1 MAIVNHLFERPAT
14 EDVTHSLGNMMVSG
28 VENEGSRRLYFNL
41 LLNLLVEKKTI
52 ILLASRRGMRT
63 MSDIAYERRKAVAEA
78 WKNEK
83 KLVAAGKGTRD
94 WSQKEQ
100 REILSKGKA
109 AGYQGHHMKSVDG
122 HNAKAGESSNIQFLT
137 RSEHLA
143 AHKGNY
149 RNNTNGYYDP
159 ATGKMNDFG
168 RYKAHADPRDLSN
181 PLSESQKKYAYSK
194 AETSKKT
201 QAEREKAK
209 MAEQRSVS
217 KTVNSESPKRSTES
231 KTPGTTTSKTLA
243 NQRSSSSGRSSSGGK
258 SSSSGKGTSH
268 SH

>member
-1 MAIVNHLFERPAT
+1 
-14 EDVTHSLGNMMVSG
+14 
-28 VENEGSRRLYFNL
+28 
-41 LLNLLVEKKTI
+41 
-52 ILLASRRGMRT
+52 

-159 ATGKMNDFG
+159 ATGKS
-168 RYKAHADPRDLSN
+168 LSRN
-181 PLSESQKKYAYSK
+181 AGKPTG
-194 AETSKKT
+194 TSIT
-201 QAEREKAK
+201 QSSFRRSSGI
-209 MAEQRSVS
+209 QRSR
-217 KTVNSESPKRSTES
+217 SPKTFAPR
-231 KTPGTTTSKTLA
+231 
-243 NQRSSSSGRSSSGGK
+243 RSSS
-258 SSSSGKGTSH
+258 
-268 SH
+268 